1 MEKIDWFVYLLLFNF
16 IVITFTGF
24 YGGYI
29 NQENIDT
36 ASSDLGVG
44 LGNANFDLITG
55 FESAPNWLN
64 ALFGLQII
72 ILVYLGLATILPG
85 G

>member
-16 IVITFTGF
+16 IVITLTGF

-29 NQENIDT
+29 NQNNINTDQ
-36 ASSDLGVG
+36 SDLGVA
-44 LGNANFDLITG
+44 LGTANFDIITG
-55 FESAPNWLN
+55 FSNAPTWLN

-72 ILVYLGLATILPG
+72 ILIYLGLATILPG